1 LFSRLDGAPGG
12 GDDDAAPLARRDAPG
27 RLEGMS
33 TATNERTTGVA
44 SARRRPFHGWTIAW
58 TFALT
63 ETISWGILYYAFS
76 VFLVPMQEQ
85 FGWSAA
91 AITGAYSLAILVSGL
106 AAPWVGRWLDT
117 HGPRALM
124 TAGSIAGTLLVLA
137 WSRVDSLTGFYVI
150 WIGIGLTQAA
160 TLYEPAFASLMHW
173 FERDRGR
180 ALLLVTI
187 AAGFASTIFLP
198 LAGWLIDLTDW
209 RTALVIL
216 AVILGT
222 LTIPPHALVLRRRPE
237 DLGLMPDGAAAPAHA
252 PAKAVVTTDAP
263 DVRNVVRQRSFWWM
277 TTAYWLHTFAS
288 IAVAVHM
295 IAYLTERGDGATFAA
310 AMTGL
315 IGAAQVAARIVAIAL
330 ERRYSQIALTAL
342 FFGQQAVAIAVL
354 LLWEH
359 PAGVLIAA
367 VFLGMGRG
375 AVTLIRPGTLA
386 QLYGTKNFG
395 AISGVQTLILT
406 GARASAP
413 VAAGAGYALM
423 DGYTEVFWVLA
434 VISLVSAFAIL
445 PIDRG

>member
-1 LFSRLDGAPGG
+1 MG
-12 GDDDAAPLARRDAPG
+12 
-27 RLEGMS
+27 
-33 TATNERTTGVA
+33 TATHERTTGTTRV
-44 SARRRPFHGWTIAW
+44 RRRPFYGWTIAW

-106 AAPWVGRWLDT
+106 VAPWVGRWLDR

-137 WSRVDSLTGFYVI
+137 WSRVDTLAGFYAI
-150 WIGIGLTQAA
+150 WIGIGLAQAV
-160 TLYEPAFASLMHW
+160 TLYEPAFASLTQW

-198 LAGWLIDLTDW
+198 LAGWLIDLAGW

-216 AVILGT
+216 AVILAV
-222 LTIPPHALVLRRRPE
+222 LTIPPHALVLRRRPA
-237 DLGLMPDGAAAPAHA
+237 DLGLLPDGADAPAH
-252 PAKAVVTTDAP
+252 PASSPRPAGTSGH
-263 DVRNVVRQRSFWWM
+263 DVRRVLRENGFWWM
-277 TTAYWLHTFAS
+277 TLAFWLHTFAS

-330 ERRYSQIALTAL
+330 ERRYSQIALTSL
-342 FFGQQAVAIAVL
+342 FFAQQAVAIAIL
-354 LLWEH
+354 LLWEQ
-359 PAGVLIAA
+359 PIGVLVAV

-375 AVTLIRPGTLA
+375 AVTLLRPGLIA
-386 QLYGTKNFG
+386 RFYGTTNFG

-413 VAAGAGYALM
+413 VAAGVGYALA
-423 DGYTEVFWVLA
+423 DGYTAVFWVL
-434 VISLVSAFAIL
+434 VGVSLASVAALL
-445 PIDRG
+445 PVDGAQ